1 MKQLTLCR
9 AAAAALGLLL
19 LAGCGAASSGPA
31 SSAGGASAA
40 ATVPADSG
48 AACPFTDDLG
58 REVTL
63 EAAPRR
69 VAALTGSYADIWCT
83 AGGRDT
89 LVASASDAWTDFDLG
104 LGEEVANIG
113 GAMGVSVEELLAA
126 APDLVLA
133 STNIPSNQEMLP
145 ALEAAGVDVAFFS
158 VDTFEDYL
166 RMLEICTGLTGSP
179 EAYQTYG
186 EAVAEEIEA
195 ARARAPGPGAPRGRA
210 RPPAPPPP
218 PAALE
223 EQGPEKVLYIRAAA
237 SVVKPKGSS
246 GTVLGEMLADL
257 GCINIADQDQSLL
270 EDLSMEAIL
279 AADPDKILIVLQGA
293 DPEPA
298 KAQLEGEVLSNPA
311 WQQLTAVREGRVY
324 YMDKD
329 LYHLKPNARWGEA
342 YDHLVE
348 ILYGV

>member
-9 AAAAALGLLL
+9 AAAAALCLLL

-40 ATVPADSG
+40 ATAPADSG
-48 AACPFTDDLG
+48 AACTFTDDLS

-83 AGGRDT
+83 AGGKDT

-166 RMLEICTGLTGSP
+166 RMLEVCTGLTGSP

-195 ARARAPGPGAPRGRA
+195 ARARAA
-210 RPPAPPPP
+210 
-218 PAALE
+218 AALE

>member
-1 MKQLTLCR
+1 MMKKTKLCR
-9 AAAAALGLLL
+9 AAAAALCALV
-19 LAGCGAASSGPA
+19 LAGCGGAASSAPA
-31 SSAGGASAA
+31 SSASSAA
-40 ATVPADSG
+40 APAASAPAES
-48 AACPFTDDLG
+48 AASYTFTDDLG
-58 REVTL
+58 REVEL
-63 EAAPRR
+63 DAAPQR

-83 AGGRDT
+83 AGGKDT
-89 LVASASDAWTDFDLG
+89 LAASASDAWTDFDLD
-104 LGEEVANIG
+104 LGEDVANIG
-113 GAMGVSVEELLAA
+113 GAMGVSVEELLAST
-126 APDLVLA
+126 PDLVLA

-145 ALEAAGVDVAFFS
+145 TLEAAGVKVAFFS

-166 RMLEICTGLTGSP
+166 RMLEVCTTLTGCP
-179 EAYQTYG
+179 DRYQTYG
-186 EAVAEEIEA
+186 EAVAGEIEA
-195 ARARAPGPGAPRGRA
+195 ARARAAD
-210 RPPAPPPP
+210 
-218 PAALE
+218 ALAQQE
-223 EQGPEKVLYIRAAA
+223 PENVLFIRAAA
-237 SVVKPKGSS
+237 SVVKPKGSD

-279 AADPDKILIVLQGA
+279 AADPDKIFIVLQGA

-311 WQQLTAVREGRVY
+311 WQQLTAVQEGEVY
-324 YMDKD
+324 YMDKE

>member
-9 AAAAALGLLL
+9 AAAAALCLLL

-40 ATVPADSG
+40 ATAPADSG
-48 AACPFTDDLG
+48 AACTFTDDLG

-195 ARARAPGPGAPRGRA
+195 ARARAA
-210 RPPAPPPP
+210 
-218 PAALE
+218 AALE

-237 SVVKPKGSS
+237 SVIKPKGSS

>member
-9 AAAAALGLLL
+9 AAAAALCLLL

-40 ATVPADSG
+40 ATAPADSG
-48 AACPFTDDLG
+48 AACTFTDDLG

-113 GAMGVSVEELLAA
+113 GAMGVSVEKLLAA

-195 ARARAPGPGAPRGRA
+195 ARARAA
-210 RPPAPPPP
+210 
-218 PAALE
+218 AALE

>member
-9 AAAAALGLLL
+9 AAAAALCLLL

-40 ATVPADSG
+40 ATAPADSG
-48 AACPFTDDLG
+48 AACTFTDDLG

-195 ARARAPGPGAPRGRA
+195 ARARAD
-210 RPPAPPPP
+210 
-218 PAALE
+218 AALE

>member
-9 AAAAALGLLL
+9 AAAAALCLLL
-19 LAGCGAASSGPA
+19 LTGCGAASSGPA

-40 ATVPADSG
+40 ATAPADSG
-48 AACPFTDDLG
+48 AACTFTDDLS

-166 RMLEICTGLTGSP
+166 RMLEICTGLTGNP

-195 ARARAPGPGAPRGRA
+195 ARARAA
-210 RPPAPPPP
+210 
-218 PAALE
+218 AALE

>member
-9 AAAAALGLLL
+9 AAAAALCLLL

-40 ATVPADSG
+40 ATAPADSG
-48 AACPFTDDLG
+48 AACTFTDDLG

-166 RMLEICTGLTGSP
+166 RMLEVCTGLTGSP

-195 ARARAPGPGAPRGRA
+195 ARARAA
-210 RPPAPPPP
+210 
-218 PAALE
+218 AALE

-311 WQQLTAVREGRVY
+311 WQQLTAVQEGRVY

>member
-9 AAAAALGLLL
+9 AAAAALCLLL

-40 ATVPADSG
+40 ATAPADSG
-48 AACPFTDDLG
+48 AACTFTDDLG

-166 RMLEICTGLTGSP
+166 RMLEICTGLTGNP

-195 ARARAPGPGAPRGRA
+195 ARARAA
-210 RPPAPPPP
+210 
-218 PAALE
+218 AALE

-293 DPEPA
+293 DPDPA

>member
-9 AAAAALGLLL
+9 AAAAALCLLL

-40 ATVPADSG
+40 ATAPADSG
-48 AACPFTDDLG
+48 AACTFTDDLG

-83 AGGRDT
+83 AGGRNT

-166 RMLEICTGLTGSP
+166 RMLEVCTGLTGSP

-195 ARARAPGPGAPRGRA
+195 ARARAA
-210 RPPAPPPP
+210 
-218 PAALE
+218 AALE

-237 SVVKPKGSS
+237 SMVKPKGSS

>member
-9 AAAAALGLLL
+9 AAAAALCLLL

-31 SSAGGASAA
+31 SSAGGSSAA
-40 ATVPADSG
+40 ATAPADSG
-48 AACPFTDDLG
+48 AACTFTDDLG

-195 ARARAPGPGAPRGRA
+195 ARARAA
-210 RPPAPPPP
+210 
-218 PAALE
+218 AALE

>member
-9 AAAAALGLLL
+9 AAAAALCLLL

-40 ATVPADSG
+40 ATAPADSG
-48 AACPFTDDLG
+48 AACTFTDDLG

-133 STNIPSNQEMLP
+133 STNIPSNQEMQP

-195 ARARAPGPGAPRGRA
+195 ARARAA
-210 RPPAPPPP
+210 
-218 PAALE
+218 AALE

-311 WQQLTAVREGRVY
+311 WQQLTAVQEGRVY

>member
-9 AAAAALGLLL
+9 AAAAALCLLL

-40 ATVPADSG
+40 ATAPADSG
-48 AACPFTDDLG
+48 AACTFTDDLG

-195 ARARAPGPGAPRGRA
+195 ARARAA
-210 RPPAPPPP
+210 
-218 PAALE
+218 AALE

-348 ILYGV
+348 IVYGV

>member
-9 AAAAALGLLL
+9 AAAAALCLLL

-40 ATVPADSG
+40 ATAPADSG
-48 AACPFTDDLG
+48 AACTFTDDLG

-83 AGGRDT
+83 AGGKDT

-166 RMLEICTGLTGSP
+166 RMLEICTGLTGNP

-195 ARARAPGPGAPRGRA
+195 ARARAA
-210 RPPAPPPP
+210 
-218 PAALE
+218 AALE

>member
-9 AAAAALGLLL
+9 AAAAALCLLL

-40 ATVPADSG
+40 ATAPADSG
-48 AACPFTDDLG
+48 AACTFTDDLG

-166 RMLEICTGLTGSP
+166 RMLEICTTLTGCP
-179 EAYQTYG
+179 ENYQTYG

-195 ARARAPGPGAPRGRA
+195 ARARAAGVLAQQ
-210 RPPAPPPP
+210 
-218 PAALE
+218 E
-223 EQGPEKVLYIRAAA
+223 PESVLYIRAAA
-237 SVVKPKGSS
+237 SVVKPKGSN

-257 GCINIADQDQSLL
+257 GCVNIADQDESLL

-279 AADPDKILIVLQGA
+279 AADPDKIFIVLQGS

-298 KAQLEGEVLSNPA
+298 KVKLEGEVLSNPA
-311 WQQLTAVREGRVY
+311 WQQLTAVQEGEVY

>member
-9 AAAAALGLLL
+9 AAAAALCLLL

-40 ATVPADSG
+40 ATAPADSG
-48 AACPFTDDLG
+48 AACTFTDDLG

-195 ARARAPGPGAPRGRA
+195 ARARAA
-210 RPPAPPPP
+210 
-218 PAALE
+218 AALE

-298 KAQLEGEVLSNPA
+298 KEQLEGEVLSNPA

>member
-9 AAAAALGLLL
+9 AAAAALCLLL

-40 ATVPADSG
+40 ATAPADSG
-48 AACPFTDDLG
+48 AACTFTDDLG

-126 APDLVLA
+126 APELVLA

-195 ARARAPGPGAPRGRA
+195 ARARAA
-210 RPPAPPPP
+210 
-218 PAALE
+218 AALE

>member
-1 MKQLTLCR
+1 MMNKTKLCR
-9 AAAAALGLLL
+9 AAAAALCALL
-19 LAGCGAASSGPA
+19 LAGCGGAASSAPASPAAAA
-31 SSAGGASAA
+31 SSAASAPEQSA
-40 ATVPADSG
+40 AYT
-48 AACPFTDDLG
+48 FTDDLG

-63 EAAPRR
+63 EAAPQR

-83 AGGRDT
+83 AGGKDT
-89 LVASASDAWTDFDLG
+89 LIASASDAWTDFDLG
-104 LGEEVANIG
+104 LAEDVANIG
-113 GAMGVSVEELLAA
+113 GAMGVSVEELLAS

-133 STNIPSNQEMLP
+133 STNISSNQEMLP
-145 ALEAAGVDVAFFS
+145 TLEAAGIKVAFFS

-166 RMLEICTGLTGSP
+166 RMLEICTTLTGCP
-179 EAYQTYG
+179 ENYQTYG

-195 ARARAPGPGAPRGRA
+195 ARARAAGVLAQQ
-210 RPPAPPPP
+210 
-218 PAALE
+218 E
-223 EQGPEKVLYIRAAA
+223 PESVLYIRAAA
-237 SVVKPKGSS
+237 SVIKPKGSD

-257 GCINIADQDQSLL
+257 GCVNIADQDESLL

-279 AADPDKILIVLQGA
+279 AADPDKIFIVLQGS

-298 KAQLEGEVLSNPA
+298 KVKLEGEVLSNPA
-311 WQQLTAVREGRVY
+311 WQQLTAVQEGEVY

>member
-9 AAAAALGLLL
+9 AAAAALCLLL
-19 LAGCGAASSGPA
+19 LTGCGAASSGPA

-40 ATVPADSG
+40 ATAPADSG
-48 AACPFTDDLG
+48 AACTFTDDLS

-89 LVASASDAWTDFDLG
+89 LVASASDAWTDFDLS

-195 ARARAPGPGAPRGRA
+195 ARARAA
-210 RPPAPPPP
+210 
-218 PAALE
+218 AALE

-324 YMDKD
+324 YMNKD

>member
-9 AAAAALGLLL
+9 AAAAALCLLL

-48 AACPFTDDLG
+48 AACTFTDDLG

-166 RMLEICTGLTGSP
+166 RMLEICTDLTGNP

-195 ARARAPGPGAPRGRA
+195 ARARAA
-210 RPPAPPPP
+210 
-218 PAALE
+218 AALE

>member
-9 AAAAALGLLL
+9 AAAAALCLLL

-40 ATVPADSG
+40 ATAPADSG
-48 AACPFTDDLG
+48 AACTFTDDLG

-195 ARARAPGPGAPRGRA
+195 ARARAA
-210 RPPAPPPP
+210 
-218 PAALE
+218 AALE
-223 EQGPEKVLYIRAAA
+223 EQGTEKVLYIRAAA

>member
-9 AAAAALGLLL
+9 AAAAALCLLL

-40 ATVPADSG
+40 ATAPADSG
-48 AACPFTDDLG
+48 AACTFTDDLG

-145 ALEAAGVDVAFFS
+145 ALEMAGVDVAFFS
-158 VDTFEDYL
+158 VNTFEDYL
-166 RMLEICTGLTGSP
+166 RMLEVCTGLTGSP

-195 ARARAPGPGAPRGRA
+195 ARARAA
-210 RPPAPPPP
+210 
-218 PAALE
+218 AALE

-237 SVVKPKGSS
+237 SVIKPKGSS

>member
-9 AAAAALGLLL
+9 AAAAALCLLL

-40 ATVPADSG
+40 ATAPADSG
-48 AACPFTDDLG
+48 AACTFTDDLG

-166 RMLEICTGLTGSP
+166 RMLEICTGLTGSR
-179 EAYQTYG
+179 EASQAYG
-186 EAVAEEIEA
+186 EAGAEEGGA
-195 ARARAPGPGAPRGRA
+195 ARARAA
-210 RPPAPPPP
+210 
-218 PAALE
+218 AALE

>member
-9 AAAAALGLLL
+9 AAAAALCLLL

-31 SSAGGASAA
+31 SSAGGASAV
-40 ATVPADSG
+40 ATAPADSG
-48 AACPFTDDLG
+48 AACTFTDDLG

-186 EAVAEEIEA
+186 EAVEEEIEA
-195 ARARAPGPGAPRGRA
+195 ARARAA
-210 RPPAPPPP
+210 
-218 PAALE
+218 AALE

>member
-9 AAAAALGLLL
+9 AAAAALCLLL

-40 ATVPADSG
+40 ATAPADSG
-48 AACPFTDDLG
+48 AACTFTDDLG

-89 LVASASDAWTDFDLG
+89 LVASASDAWTDFDLD

-166 RMLEICTGLTGSP
+166 RMLEICTGLTGNP

-195 ARARAPGPGAPRGRA
+195 ARARAA
-210 RPPAPPPP
+210 
-218 PAALE
+218 AALE

>member
-9 AAAAALGLLL
+9 AAAAALCLLL

-40 ATVPADSG
+40 ATAPADSG
-48 AACPFTDDLG
+48 AACTFTDDLG

-166 RMLEICTGLTGSP
+166 RMLEICTGLTGNP
-179 EAYQTYG
+179 EIYQTYG
-186 EAVAEEIEA
+186 EAVAEEIEV
-195 ARARAPGPGAPRGRA
+195 ARARAA
-210 RPPAPPPP
+210 
-218 PAALE
+218 AALE

-311 WQQLTAVREGRVY
+311 WQQLTAVREDRVY

>member
-9 AAAAALGLLL
+9 AAAAALCLLL

-40 ATVPADSG
+40 ATAPADSG
-48 AACPFTDDLG
+48 AACTFTDDLG

-89 LVASASDAWTDFDLG
+89 LVASASDAWTDFGLG

-166 RMLEICTGLTGSP
+166 RMLEVCTGLTGSP

-195 ARARAPGPGAPRGRA
+195 ARARAA
-210 RPPAPPPP
+210 
-218 PAALE
+218 AALE

-237 SVVKPKGSS
+237 SVVKPKGSN

>member
-9 AAAAALGLLL
+9 AAAAALCLLL

-40 ATVPADSG
+40 ATAPADSG
-48 AACPFTDDLG
+48 AACTFTDDLG

-158 VDTFEDYL
+158 VNTFEDYL

-195 ARARAPGPGAPRGRA
+195 ARARAA
-210 RPPAPPPP
+210 
-218 PAALE
+218 AALE

-311 WQQLTAVREGRVY
+311 WQQLTAVREDRVY

>member
-9 AAAAALGLLL
+9 AAAAALCLLL

-31 SSAGGASAA
+31 SSAGGASTA
-40 ATVPADSG
+40 ATAPADSG
-48 AACPFTDDLG
+48 AACTFTDDLG

-166 RMLEICTGLTGSP
+166 RMLEICTDLTGSP

-195 ARARAPGPGAPRGRA
+195 ARARAA
-210 RPPAPPPP
+210 
-218 PAALE
+218 AALE

-293 DPEPA
+293 DPKPA
-298 KAQLEGEVLSNPA
+298 KEQLEGEVLSNPA

>member
-9 AAAAALGLLL
+9 AAAAALCLLL

-31 SSAGGASAA
+31 SSADGASAA
-40 ATVPADSG
+40 ATAPADSG
-48 AACPFTDDLG
+48 AACTFTDDLG

-126 APDLVLA
+126 APALVLA

-166 RMLEICTGLTGSP
+166 RMLEICTGLTGNP

-195 ARARAPGPGAPRGRA
+195 ARARAA
-210 RPPAPPPP
+210 
-218 PAALE
+218 AALE

-246 GTVLGEMLADL
+246 GTVLGKMLADL

>member
-9 AAAAALGLLL
+9 AAAAALCLLL

-31 SSAGGASAA
+31 SSASGASAA
-40 ATVPADSG
+40 ATAPADSG
-48 AACPFTDDLG
+48 AACTFTDDLG

-166 RMLEICTGLTGSP
+166 RMLEVCTGLTGSP

-195 ARARAPGPGAPRGRA
+195 ARARAA
-210 RPPAPPPP
+210 
-218 PAALE
+218 AALE

-342 YDHLVE
+342 YDRLVE

>member
-9 AAAAALGLLL
+9 AAAAALCLLL

-40 ATVPADSG
+40 ATAPADSG
-48 AACPFTDDLG
+48 AACTFTDDLG

-83 AGGRDT
+83 AGGRNT

-195 ARARAPGPGAPRGRA
+195 ARARAAAA
-210 RPPAPPPP
+210 R
-218 PAALE
+218 E

>member
-1 MKQLTLCR
+1 MMNKTKLCR
-9 AAAAALGLLL
+9 AAAAALCALL
-19 LAGCGAASSGPA
+19 LAGCGGAASSAPA
-31 SSAGGASAA
+31 SSAAAASSAASAPEQSA
-40 ATVPADSG
+40 AYT
-48 AACPFTDDLG
+48 FTDDLG

-63 EAAPRR
+63 EAAPQR

-83 AGGRDT
+83 AGGKDT
-89 LVASASDAWTDFDLG
+89 LIASASDAWTDFDLG
-104 LGEEVANIG
+104 LAEDVANIG
-113 GAMGVSVEELLAA
+113 GAMGVSVEELLAS

-133 STNIPSNQEMLP
+133 STNISSNQEMLLT
-145 ALEAAGVDVAFFS
+145 LEAAGIKVAFFS

-166 RMLEICTGLTGSP
+166 RMLEICTTLTGCP
-179 EAYQTYG
+179 ENYQTYG

-195 ARARAPGPGAPRGRA
+195 ARARAAGVLAQQ
-210 RPPAPPPP
+210 
-218 PAALE
+218 E
-223 EQGPEKVLYIRAAA
+223 PESILYIRAAA
-237 SVVKPKGSS
+237 SVIKPKGSN

-257 GCINIADQDQSLL
+257 GCVNIADQDESLL

-279 AADPDKILIVLQGA
+279 AADPDKIFIVLHGS

-311 WQQLTAVREGRVY
+311 WQQLTAVQEGEVY

>member
-9 AAAAALGLLL
+9 AAAAALCLLL

-40 ATVPADSG
+40 ATAPADSG
-48 AACPFTDDLG
+48 AACTFTDDLG

-166 RMLEICTGLTGSP
+166 RMLEICTGLTGNP

-195 ARARAPGPGAPRGRA
+195 ARARAA
-210 RPPAPPPP
+210 
-218 PAALE
+218 AALE

-237 SVVKPKGSS
+237 SVIKPKGSS

>member
-9 AAAAALGLLL
+9 AAAAALCLLL

-40 ATVPADSG
+40 ATAPADSG
-48 AACPFTDDLG
+48 AACTFTDDLG

-83 AGGRDT
+83 AGGSDT
-89 LVASASDAWTDFDLG
+89 LLASASDAWTDFALC

-179 EAYQTYG
+179 EAYQAYG

-195 ARARAPGPGAPRGRA
+195 ARARAA
-210 RPPAPPPP
+210 
-218 PAALE
+218 AALE

-237 SVVKPKGSS
+237 SVIKPKGSS